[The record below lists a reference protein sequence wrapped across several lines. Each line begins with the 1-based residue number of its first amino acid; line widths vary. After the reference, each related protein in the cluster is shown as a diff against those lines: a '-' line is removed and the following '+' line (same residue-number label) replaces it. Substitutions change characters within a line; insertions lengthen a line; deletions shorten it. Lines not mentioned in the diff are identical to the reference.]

1 MKTSANAMKATVKE
15 SDLDKADELMEDMNE
30 AMDQINEMN
39 EAMSQPIGP
48 MMDEDELD
56 AELAALEE
64 LEADEMFNEMP
75 IASQKNVQHNFDAN
89 VMPDAPDSAI
99 SLDIHSITFYV
110 DLTVNETLWF
120 WIGITDQPTAQE
132 EEDELAE
139 LEAMMNWLCLRIV
152 DAFDC
157 VPS

>member
-1 MKTSANAMKATVKE
+1 MKATMKMN
-15 SDLDKADELMEDMNE
+15 DIDKADEVVEDLNE

-99 SLDIHSITFYV
+99 SLDTHSLSMLI
-110 DLTVNETLWF
+110 
-120 WIGITDQPTAQE
+120 
-132 EEDELAE
+132 
-139 LEAMMNWLCLRIV
+139 
-152 DAFDC
+152 
-157 VPS
+157 